1 MHGAS
6 ATGLTRTVPTTV
18 SCDLSNSPCQEAEK
32 GLGGSFFWRWEWR
45 SQETEVTYLRSHR

>member
-18 SCDLSNSPCQEAEK
+18 SCDLSNSPCQEAEE
-32 GLGGSFFWRWEWR
+32 GLGDSFFWRWDWR
-45 SQETEVTYLRSHR
+45 SQETEVTCLRSRR